1 MRSINICIRFLK
13 NRWFNLRLWSW
24 SYWIADVP
32 YYYLG
37 KSEHCNYHRCE
48 IMEHQAKDAS
58 IHLCGE
64 SFLKNSYLVGKI
76 FVGKMLKHV
85 LSIFDS
91 TTTYI
96 FDKGI
101 GDLTLRALGELR
113 WNVPP
118 LTLSQ

>member
-1 MRSINICIRFLK
+1 
-13 NRWFNLRLWSW
+13 
-24 SYWIADVP
+24 
-32 YYYLG
+32 
-37 KSEHCNYHRCE
+37 
-48 IMEHQAKDAS
+48 MEHQAKDAS

-85 LSIFDS
+85 LCIFDS

-101 GDLTLRALGELR
+101 GDLTLTCYNESTSRDFHGKHQLVLKKTTYKKHR
-113 WNVPP
+113 MLDVITLKCSNRHVTLVPCRI
-118 LTLSQ
+118 T